1 MGSVKTE
8 NLERRDEPPPMVTVI
23 KEEETS
29 KDSDK
34 VASPPAVVKE
44 EPKPKEPAL
53 PEPVFLAQKIEV
65 ESGTFFQRNIK
76 IFIIKKSIKSHF
88 YKNGF

>member
-1 MGSVKTE
+1 
-8 NLERRDEPPPMVTVI
+8 MVTVI
-23 KEEETS
+23 KEEELS

-34 VASPPAVVKE
+34 VASPPAVVIE

-65 ESGTFFQRNIK
+65 ESGMFFREISK
-76 IFIIKKSIKSHF
+76 FLLLKKSIKSHF
-88 YKNGF
+88 